1 MESTLISFNSGL
13 SFWYDDYCFLF
24 KFNGKKFVKKK
35 KRTMTVLYEVEKEF
49 LRNAYAWFL
58 ETGFS
63 QLSFL
68 VL

>member
-1 MESTLISFNSGL
+1 MMIIVLFSSLMEKV
-13 SFWYDDYCFLF
+13 CEEE
-24 KFNGKKFVKKK
+24 

-58 ETGFS
+58 DTGFS